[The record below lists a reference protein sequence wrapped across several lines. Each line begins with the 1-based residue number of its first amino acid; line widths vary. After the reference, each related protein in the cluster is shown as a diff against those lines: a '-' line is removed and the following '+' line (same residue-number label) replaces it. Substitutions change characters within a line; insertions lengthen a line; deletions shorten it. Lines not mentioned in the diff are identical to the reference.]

1 MNQQPLIK
9 RLCGALVLSSLLLG
23 LSACGDSS
31 NSAETTSANSI
42 DCDSSLAN
50 LTLSNP
56 DAEIQGVT
64 KFAAGDP
71 LPGTDSN
78 APVDACLVEIKV
90 GPGNAGPESAPST
103 SEGIG
108 IEVWLPAKDQWN
120 GRFQAVGGG
129 GWVGGENVISSSL
142 VGSGQAVL
150 SALAEGFATSYT
162 DTGHTVRDGDFA
174 MNPDGTVNWTLWED
188 FASRGVYQQTVQS
201 KEIIEAFYNR
211 SAEFSYWNGCSTGG
225 RQGMMMAQ
233 RYPDLYDGIL
243 AAAPAINWERF
254 IAAELWPQIVMEQDL
269 GAPLAPEKLAAVT
282 SSAINA
288 CEEVPGQGYINEPS
302 LCNYDPTEDAALICQ
317 ADGGSNTSASCLSLA
332 EAEVVNKIWYGP
344 TYDGTAP
351 APFDDNGHNITPPTN
366 QLWYGL
372 PRGTLLNFL
381 AGSNPFPISTDMAA
395 HALQDP
401 SYALSNFENATG
413 NGQGLWTSIDYT
425 GNTPFFYMFNRSND
439 LFNDV
444 IGTDNPDLRA
454 FRDNGGKL
462 LLWHGQGDQ
471 LIFPQG
477 TINYYERV
485 VDRIGDMATTQEFAR
500 LFMIPAVGHC
510 AGSGVPGA
518 NPAYPGGSVNPNAA
532 LLPVLQEWVENGSA
546 PDQLDGSTAPGTTPE
561 RTRPI
566 CLYPKKL
573 TFVGGDSADAGSFE
587 CQTL

>member
-188 FASRGVYQQTVQS
+188 LHRGASIS
-201 KEIIEAFYNR
+201 KRFSRRRSLKPSTTEAPN
-211 SAEFSYWNGCSTGG
+211 SHTGT
-225 RQGMMMAQ
+225 
-233 RYPDLYDGIL
+233 D
-243 AAAPAINWERF
+243 
-254 IAAELWPQIVMEQDL
+254 
-269 GAPLAPEKLAAVT
+269 APLA
-282 SSAINA
+282 
-288 CEEVPGQGYINEPS
+288 
-302 LCNYDPTEDAALICQ
+302 
-317 ADGGSNTSASCLSLA
+317 AD
-332 EAEVVNKIWYGP
+332 
-344 TYDGTAP
+344 
-351 APFDDNGHNITPPTN
+351 
-366 QLWYGL
+366 
-372 PRGTLLNFL
+372 
-381 AGSNPFPISTDMAA
+381 
-395 HALQDP
+395 
-401 SYALSNFENATG
+401 
-413 NGQGLWTSIDYT
+413 
-425 GNTPFFYMFNRSND
+425 
-439 LFNDV
+439 
-444 IGTDNPDLRA
+444 RA
-454 FRDNGGKL
+454 
-462 LLWHGQGDQ
+462 
-471 LIFPQG
+471 
-477 TINYYERV
+477 
-485 VDRIGDMATTQEFAR
+485 
-500 LFMIPAVGHC
+500 
-510 AGSGVPGA
+510 
-518 NPAYPGGSVNPNAA
+518 
-532 LLPVLQEWVENGSA
+532 
-546 PDQLDGSTAPGTTPE
+546 
-561 RTRPI
+561 
-566 CLYPKKL
+566 
-573 TFVGGDSADAGSFE
+573 
-587 CQTL
+587 